1 MTFGFLEFVACLAA
15 KLLMIIVLLH
25 DGLLHDGFCNR
36 NGGLVDSKLI
46 HQCRYGWVDPCI
58 AHGAHRCVAQRAA
71 FVVHSGERR
80 CQTTVAECMH
90 AFHDRF
96 RNSEKLHANGALQV
110 VCSQHLTGHICMICM
125 VRMQDMVVRSAL
137 HESKIMP
144 LAIAIMVF
152 DERTTLRV
160 MCSDYTSVPLE
171 HFWPPYVD
179 RRAYQRECEIQ
190 FRGCISD

>member
-1 MTFGFLEFVACLAA
+1 MAFGLLEFVTLLAA
-15 KLLMIIVLLH
+15 KWRVLLLY
-25 DGLLHDGFCNR
+25 DALLYDDICNLSS
-36 NGGLVDSKLI
+36 GLVDSKLI

-71 FVVHSGERR
+71 FVVHNGERR
-80 CQTTVAECMH
+80 CQTTVAERMH

-96 RNSEKLHANGALQV
+96 RNFEKLHANGALQV
-110 VCSQHLTGHICMICM
+110 VCRQCLTGHIRVVCMY
-125 VRMQDMVVRSAL
+125 DMVVRSAF

-144 LAIAIMVF
+144 FAITIVVF

-160 MCSDYTSVPLE
+160 MCSNHTSVPLE

-179 RRAYQRECEIQ
+179 RRAYYDESANYSVQR
-190 FRGCISD
+190 DNV